1 MAFNIAALLSSSGG
15 ESHVSQDEPSVDDDR
30 QSSTGLELQEWAQSS
45 SSADQSESY
54 SDALSSWRTAPSN
67 QLAMYAIAHNIKAP
81 SLIELQMVLG
91 LGVRKHDYKRSRKSL
106 GDRKPRQAYTARQL
120 EKLECEFQSDKYLSV
135 QKRIQLSQSLNLTE
149 TQIKTWFQNR
159 RTKWKKQLTSSIR
172 DLYRDRLM
180 PPLAVM
186 PGIDPS
192 FASSSLYL
200 NGESFLSTNTT
211 K

>member
-1 MAFNIAALLSSSGG
+1 
-15 ESHVSQDEPSVDDDR
+15 
-30 QSSTGLELQEWAQSS
+30 
-45 SSADQSESY
+45 
-54 SDALSSWRTAPSN
+54 
-67 QLAMYAIAHNIKAP
+67 
-81 SLIELQMVLG
+81 MVLG

-120 EKLECEFQSDKYLSV
+120 EKLECEFQVPTFNRFMAQGDLFEYVELKCLISERQISQCAEANSTLTKSQPNRNSDQNLVPESEV
-135 QKRIQLSQSLNLTE
+135 IRSQSLWSRLKNHRR
-149 TQIKTWFQNR
+149 F